1 MAGNENHFQRE
12 RQTTV
17 PPDKSPSLSHLQP
30 VPDDSPIVIHGPIHG
45 AVAERA
51 DAHSVASLATPPAG
65 TRLPDTEWLGDADG
79 SAVPDVG
86 PSAGDTGVAA
96 PGAGAAEPRRAY
108 SLDALRGSFLILM
121 TLGFTIHGN
130 YFPDWM
136 YHRQFPPPGNLV
148 EIPGIAWRDLAY
160 AAFLFTMAA
169 ALPITLSRRIEK
181 GETEV
186 AIVLAAVRR
195 FAMLFVFALL
205 IGHSNTFFI
214 GYTQEA
220 RALAI
225 AGFVIMFLIFTR
237 RRGDWDERWFTLLNR
252 AGWVAAVL
260 FLALSPLLYDSTF
273 TPSRRDDI
281 IAGLAFAALSGSIIW
296 YFTRDNLNARIVVLA
311 ATLALYL
318 GARGEGWIQ
327 SFWWSSPAPWLFEPS
342 QLTLLAVV
350 IPGTIAGDILLKWM
364 RAPAASPGTRG
375 AWSGARITLLS
386 ILSLSVAPLVVVGLY
401 SRWVQGTTLL
411 AIALCVVGAFLTW
424 RPVSSTELLLRRLFA
439 WAALWLLLG
448 LLLDPSE
455 GGIKKVPDTLSYFF
469 TVTGITMMA
478 MVALVAIVDVRGW
491 RKAVRPLIDVG
502 HNPMLMYVLYTVFLN
517 SLLELFPP
525 MRSLLRGSPGESI
538 LRSLITTVLVV
549 VIVQLFTRK
558 RIFWRT

>member
-1 MAGNENHFQRE
+1 MKSHFCME
-12 RQTTV
+12 IAT
-17 PPDKSPSLSHLQP
+17 P
-30 VPDDSPIVIHGPIHG
+30 VPNDKTMTSHAAAGVPAEDAPIVVHGPVNSG
-45 AVAERA
+45 GGNTAEYLSAVADAALPSPLRA
-51 DAHSVASLATPPAG
+51 GQPRT
-65 TRLPDTEWLGDADG
+65 LGDAEG
-79 SAVPDVG
+79 AGIPDVG
-86 PSAGDTGVAA
+86 PSRGDSGVAP
-96 PGAGAAEPRRAY
+96 PGEGSLAARRAY
-108 SLDALRGSFLILM
+108 SLDALRGLFLILM
-121 TLGFTIHGN
+121 TLGFAIHGD

-148 EIPGIAWRDLAY
+148 DVPGIAWRDLAY

-186 AIVLAAVRR
+186 AIVLAAIRR
-195 FAMLFVFALL
+195 FFMLFMFALL
-205 IGHSNTFFI
+205 IAHSNTFFT

-225 AGFVIMFLIFTR
+225 AGFAIMFLIFTR
-237 RRGDWDERWFTLLNR
+237 RREDWDARWHTIVNR

-273 TPSRRDDI
+273 TPTRRDDI

-296 YFTRDNLNARIVVLA
+296 YFTRDNLNARLVVLA

-327 SFWWSSPAPWLFEPS
+327 SFWWSSPAPWLFGPS

-364 RAPAASPGTRG
+364 RTPATPDARGT
-375 AWSGARITLLS
+375 WSGARITLL
-386 ILSLSVAPLVVVGLY
+386 IVLSLVVAPLVVVGLY
-401 SRWVQGTTLL
+401 SRWVQGTTQL
-411 AIALCVVGAFLTW
+411 AIALCAVGALLTW
-424 RPVSSTELLLRRLFA
+424 RPTSPTELLLRRLFS
-439 WAALWLLLG
+439 WAALWLILG
-448 LLLDPSE
+448 LVLDPFE

-469 TVTGITMMA
+469 TVTGVTMMV
-478 MVALVAIVDVRGW
+478 MVALVAIVDIRGW

-517 SLLELFPP
+517 SVLELIPS
-525 MRSLLRGSPGESI
+525 MRPLFRGSPGESI
-538 LRSLITTVLVV
+538 LRSLVTTVLVV
-549 VIVQLFTRK
+549 LIVQIFTRK

>member
-1 MAGNENHFQRE
+1 META
-12 RQTTV
+12 T
-17 PPDKSPSLSHLQP
+17 S
-30 VPDDSPIVIHGPIHG
+30 VPDDKMTPSLVDPGAAMEDAAIVVHGPVHG
-45 AVAERA
+45 GSGNTAEYLSALAATALPSPSRA
-51 DAHSVASLATPPAG
+51 GQRPAHA
-65 TRLPDTEWLGDADG
+65 DADG
-79 SAVPDVG
+79 SGIPDVG
-86 PSAGDTGVAA
+86 LSAGDSGVAA
-96 PGAGAAEPRRAY
+96 IGEAARESRRAY
-108 SLDALRGSFLILM
+108 SLDALRGLFLILM

-186 AIVLAAVRR
+186 AIVLAAIRR
-195 FAMLFVFALL
+195 FFMLFVFALL

-225 AGFVIMFLIFTR
+225 AGFAIMFLIFTR
-237 RRGDWDERWFTLLNR
+237 RRGDWDERWFILLNR
-252 AGWVAAVL
+252 AGWIAAVL

-273 TPSRRDDI
+273 TPTRRDDI

-296 YFTRDNLNARIVVLA
+296 YFTRDNLNARLVVLA
-311 ATLALYL
+311 ASLALYL

-327 SFWWSSPAPWLFEPS
+327 SFWWSSPAPWLFRPS

-364 RAPAASPGTRG
+364 RAPAVSPGTG
-375 AWSGARITLLS
+375 GSWSGARITLLAA
-386 ILSLSVAPLVVVGLY
+386 LTLAVAPLVVVGLY
-401 SRWVQGTTLL
+401 TRWVQLTTQL

-424 RPVSSTELLLRRLFA
+424 RPTSATELLLRRLFA

-448 LLLDPSE
+448 LILDPFE

-469 TVTGITMMA
+469 TVTGVTMMA
-478 MVALVAIVDVRGW
+478 MVALVAVVDVGGW

-525 MRSLLRGSPGESI
+525 VRSLLRGSPGESI
-538 LRSLITTVLVV
+538 LRSLVTTVLVV

>member
-1 MAGNENHFQRE
+1 
-12 RQTTV
+12 V
-17 PPDKSPSLSHLQP
+17 L
-30 VPDDSPIVIHGPIHG
+30 HGPIHG
-45 AVAERA
+45 GDEHGARSAA
-51 DAHSVASLATPPAG
+51 ALDTPPA
-65 TRLPDTEWLGDADG
+65 RAQLPAPGLLGDADG

-86 PSAGDTGVAA
+86 PSPGDAGVAPA
-96 PGAGAAEPRRAY
+96 GAGAPEPRRAY
-108 SLDALRGSFLILM
+108 SLDALRGLFLILM
-121 TLGFTIHGN
+121 TLGFTIHGS

-148 EIPGIAWRDLAY
+148 EVPGIAWRDLAY

-186 AIVLAAVRR
+186 AIVLAAIRR
-195 FAMLFVFALL
+195 FFMLFVFALL

-214 GYTQEA
+214 GYTQQA

-237 RRGDWDERWFTLLNR
+237 RRRDWDERWYTIVNR
-252 AGWVAAVL
+252 AGWIAAVL

-273 TPSRRDDI
+273 TPARRDDI

-296 YFTRDNLNARIVVLA
+296 YFTRDNLNARLVILA

-327 SFWWSSPAPWLFEPS
+327 SFWWSSPAPWLFRPS

-364 RAPAASPGTRG
+364 RAPAASPGTGG
-375 AWSGARITLLS
+375 AWSGPRITLLAV
-386 ILSLSVAPLVVVGLY
+386 LSLAVAPLVVVGLY
-401 SRWVQGTTLL
+401 SRWVQLTTQL
-411 AIALCVVGAFLTW
+411 AISLCVLGAFLTW
-424 RPVSSTELLLRRLFA
+424 RPTSATELLLRRLFA

-448 LLLDPSE
+448 LILDPFE
-455 GGIKKVPDTLSYFF
+455 GGIKKVPDTLSYYF
-469 TVTGITMMA
+469 TVTGVTMMA
-478 MVALVAIVDVRGW
+478 MVSLVAIVDVRGW
-491 RKAVRPLIDVG
+491 RNAVRPLIDVG

-517 SLLELFPP
+517 SVLELIPA
-525 MRSLLRGSPGESI
+525 MRSVLRGSPGESL
-538 LRSLITTVLVV
+538 LRSLVTTVLVV